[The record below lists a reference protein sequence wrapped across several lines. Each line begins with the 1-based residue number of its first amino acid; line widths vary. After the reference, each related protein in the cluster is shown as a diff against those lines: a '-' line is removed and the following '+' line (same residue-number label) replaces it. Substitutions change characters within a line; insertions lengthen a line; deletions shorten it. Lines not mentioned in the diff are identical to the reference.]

1 MRKFDDKN
9 PPSQCLQ
16 ILNSGHL
23 MVWVVLSHSILSP
36 PCSVLAVVETTGD
49 PGHAEKLRVAGEEG
63 QLMTQSSS
71 LLPLAG
77 SGETEPSCYVVVTR

>member
-1 MRKFDDKN
+1 MIRIR
-9 PPSQCLQ
+9 QCLQ
-16 ILNSGHL
+16 ILNSFVRAGCHL

-36 PCSVLAVVETTGD
+36 PRSVLAVVDTTGD